1 MPSLRSVT
9 DNDSYAIN
17 MKYSGGFTKVFHPV
31 HLKWGISTLF
41 FFARKQPTKKKIERK
56 ESSQREPPYN
66 SKTRQSASKFLAVIL
81 ILVLKNSLFKTKKE
95 KRNLR
100 AA

>member
-56 ESSQREPPYN
+56 ESSPRAPPFN

>member
-31 HLKWGISTLF
+31 HLRCGISTLF
-41 FFARKQPTKKKIERK
+41 FLQENSPQRKKLREKKALSVRRLLIVKLDN
-56 ESSQREPPYN
+56 QRAN
-66 SKTRQSASKFLAVIL
+66 F
-81 ILVLKNSLFKTKKE
+81 
-95 KRNLR
+95 
-100 AA
+100 